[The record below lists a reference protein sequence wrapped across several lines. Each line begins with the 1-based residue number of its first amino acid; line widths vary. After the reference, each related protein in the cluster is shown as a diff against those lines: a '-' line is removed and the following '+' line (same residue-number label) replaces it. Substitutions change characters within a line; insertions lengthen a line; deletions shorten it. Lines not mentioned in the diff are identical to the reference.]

1 MQMLRCF
8 RPAQMKP
15 YLAKK
20 EFFLH
25 LPIMFNVKAKKSFVS
40 LANTWTE
47 ICDFFPCKYLNRNSK
62 KGVADL
68 FFQYAVLKYPF

>member
-25 LPIMFNVKAKKSFVS
+25 LPIMFNVKAKTNFVS
-40 LANTWTE
+40 LAIQDYMIAT
-47 ICDFFPCKYLNRNSK
+47 KLL
-62 KGVADL
+62 G
-68 FFQYAVLKYPF
+68 LKLTIFSPANI

>member
-40 LANTWTE
+40 LANQNYMIAT
-47 ICDFFPCKYLNRNSK
+47 
-62 KGVADL
+62 
-68 FFQYAVLKYPF
+68 